1 MTAQSQPLLL
11 LRAQLSDALAAFAPI
26 AKASPPGGGW
36 VRAIR
41 EALSMTQSQLGARA
55 RVSRQAIQDF
65 ERAEAERRITL
76 ESLDRLAAA
85 MGCRVVYALVPVDS
99 TLDSLRT
106 EQARKQAEAM
116 MGPVSHTMAMESQ
129 AVPSNIRER
138 QLQMLMAE
146 LQSGSARSLWK

>member
-1 MTAQSQPLLL
+1 
-11 LRAQLSDALAAFAPI
+11 
-26 AKASPPGGGW
+26 
-36 VRAIR
+36 
-41 EALSMTQSQLGARA
+41 MTQSQLGARA
-55 RVSRQAIQDF
+55 KVSRQAIQDF

-85 MGCRVVYALVPVDS
+85 MGCRVVYALMPVDN
-99 TLDSLRT
+99 TLDGLRT
-106 EQARKQAEAM
+106 QQARKQAEAM

-146 LQSGSARSLWK
+146 LQSGSARHLWK